1 MKKLILLL
9 LFIPLIFSCVNNNEI
24 IEVDLDKDKIKI
36 NSTEKNLTPLY
47 VLDGIQIN
55 NIDTISPSSIS
66 EIFVLK
72 GQKAKDKYGT
82 NGENGVIEIISK
94 KPKP

>member
-9 LFIPLIFSCVNNNEI
+9 LFIPLVFSCVNTNEI
-24 IEVDLDKDKIKI
+24 IEKNKIKI
-36 NSTEKNLTPLY
+36 SSTEKNLKPIY

-72 GQKAKDKYGT
+72 GQKAKEKYGT
-82 NGENGVIEIISK
+82 IGENGVIVIISK

>member
-9 LFIPLIFSCVNNNEI
+9 LFIPLVFSCVNTNEI
-24 IEVDLDKDKIKI
+24 IEKDKIEI
-36 NSTEKNLTPLY
+36 SSTEKNLKPIY

-55 NIDTISPSSIS
+55 NINTISPSAIS

-72 GQKAKDKYGT
+72 GQKAKEKYGAI
-82 NGENGVIEIISK
+82 GENGVIEIILK
-94 KPKP
+94 KTKP

>member
-9 LFIPLIFSCVNNNEI
+9 LFIPLVFSCVNTNEI
-24 IEVDLDKDKIKI
+24 IEKDKIEI
-36 NSTEKNLTPLY
+36 SSTEKNLKPIY

-55 NIDTISPSSIS
+55 NINTISPSSIS

-72 GQKAKDKYGT
+72 GQKAKEKYGAI
-82 NGENGVIEIISK
+82 GENGVIEIILK
-94 KPKP
+94 KTKP

>member
-9 LFIPLIFSCVNNNEI
+9 LFIPLVFSCVNTNEI
-24 IEVDLDKDKIKI
+24 IEKDKIEI
-36 NSTEKNLTPLY
+36 SSTEKNLKPIY

-72 GQKAKDKYGT
+72 GQKAKEKYGAI
-82 NGENGVIEIISK
+82 GENGVIEIILK
-94 KPKP
+94 KTKP

>member
-1 MKKLILLL
+1 MKIGKKLILLL
-9 LFIPLIFSCVNNNEI
+9 LFIPFVFSCVNDEK
-24 IEVDLDKDKIKI
+24 IEKDKIKI
-36 NSTEKNLTPLY
+36 SSTELNLKPLY

-72 GQKAKDKYGT
+72 GQKAKGKYGV

-94 KPKP
+94 KTKS